1 MAERAGVK
9 AARLEG
15 TAGVSFTLDQI
26 EAALKLNKPKARVK
40 NLKFQI
46 PLSSRFSSTFLLSS
60 DP

>member
-15 TAGVSFTLDQI
+15 TAGVSFTSDQI

-40 NLKFQI
+40 NLKFYI
-46 PLSSRFSSTFLLSS
+46 ISTFL
-60 DP
+60 PFWEIKK